1 MKRAIG
7 VLGGTFDPIHLGHLR
22 SALDIAQDQK
32 LAKVY
37 LMPNHTPPHKKQP
50 QASNEQRLTMLKLAT
65 EHCAQLTIDTREL
78 DCDGLSYSVL
88 ALESLRQ
95 EHPDTPLCFLMGMD
109 SLLSFTTWHRWQDIL
124 SLCHLVVSS
133 RPGWSL
139 PLTGDVQR
147 LLADHHTDDINELQR
162 SLAGH
167 IFIHEAHPL
176 SISSSEI
183 RQLRQQGKSCQF
195 LLPQNVNDYL
205 IKHQL
210 YQAAQPTQK

>member
-22 SALDIAQDQK
+22 SALDIAQDLK

-109 SLLSFTTWHRWQDIL
+109 SLLTLTRWHRWQDLLTL
-124 SLCHLVVSS
+124 SHIIVSQ
-133 RPGWSL
+133 RPGWPL
-139 PLTGDVQR
+139 PQTGEIAN
-147 LLADHHTDDINELQR
+147 LLSQHRCIDANELNQN
-162 SLAGH
+162 LAGKIMVYH
-167 IFIHEAHPL
+167 AHPL
-176 SISSSEI
+176 AISSSQI
-183 RQLRQQGKSCQF
+183 RALIKNKKDPQF
-195 LLPQNVNDYL
+195 LLPDPVIRYIRQ
-205 IKHQL
+205 QSL
-210 YQAAQPTQK
+210 YET